1 MKGIGIMKRMV
12 MAVAALVL
20 CVTMGFAQG
29 SDLSKEP
36 FLVNMTQLTS
46 YLELH
51 PSQMNEV
58 SLINA
63 YFIEKQNESLRA
75 GDKLRDKKMRQA
87 VFGNLK
93 LMKKALSSDQYRK
106 YVALINVT
114 NNNNRVM
121 HEVSFPDIYLADKR

>member
-20 CVTMGFAQG
+20 SVTMGFAQG